1 MSIVISTESTA
12 DIPEYQ
18 FRDDLKIIPMG
29 YTVNGVGY
37 DGVTEKLSP
46 KEFYA
51 AVSQAQTKSDLPQ
64 TTMVTEY
71 LATEFFEEILAAG
84 NDLIHIAFASVL
96 SGTFDQET
104 KALNALK
111 EKYPDRKITIID
123 SKSASYGEGM
133 IAYQALLKKD
143 EGASYEEIVK
153 FVEDIRECTNAI
165 FVIDDLMHLCRTGRA
180 TKNEAYI
187 GTALRIKP
195 VLYIANDGTLQ
206 PWAKVMST
214 KKALK
219 TMLNMFLNNA
229 KKPEDTNFVC
239 VGHADNIE
247 DAQLLM
253 DAIKEAGYKNVGLY
267 DFGPVI
273 GTHVGKDAVSMV
285 FIGNKKDES
294 VKNA

>member
-1 MSIVISTESTA
+1 MSIIISTESTA

-18 FRDDLKIIPMG
+18 FREDLKIIPMG
-29 YTVNGVGY
+29 YSVNGVGY
-37 DGVTEKLSP
+37 DGVTEKLTP
-46 KEFYA
+46 TEFYA
-51 AVSQAQTKSDLPQ
+51 AVSQAKTKSDLPQ

-71 LATEFFEEILAAG
+71 NATEFFDEILAAG
-84 NDLIHIAFASVL
+84 NDLIHIAFSSVL

-104 KALNALK
+104 KAINAMK

-153 FVEDIRECTNAI
+153 FIEEVRENTNAI

-214 KKALK
+214 KKALRS
-219 TMLNMFLNNA
+219 MLNLLLTNA
-229 KKPEDTNFVC
+229 LKPEDTKFIC
-239 VGHADNIE
+239 VGHADNLE
-247 DAQLLM
+247 DAQLLV
-253 DAIKEAGYKNVGLY
+253 DAIKEAGYKNVGIY

-273 GTHVGKDAVSMV
+273 GTHVGKDAVSVV
-285 FIGNKKDES
+285 FLGNRKDES
-294 VKNA
+294 IKNA